1 MNIVGGTMIS
11 IYGTMSSSYGTMS
24 IIGGTISSTYGT
36 MSILDGT
43 MSNGKCVCVLS
54 KESQLL
60 FTKLQG
66 FQGLPLGLLDNHGQ
80 GTQYV
85 LSC

>member
-1 MNIVGGTMIS
+1 MSSSYGAISIVGGTM
-11 IYGTMSSSYGTMS
+11 
-24 IIGGTISSTYGT
+24 SSTYGT

-54 KESQLL
+54 KKSQIL

-66 FQGLPLGLLDNHGQ
+66 ITIGSLDNRGK
-80 GTQYV
+80 GMQYFH
-85 LSC
+85 LG